1 MGVGEHRD
9 IVRSFAVQR
18 LHALD
23 HVAVTVELQLG
34 IPVDN
39 HRTPSD
45 SMAMLGIDYDVL
57 VVLAQIRHL
66 ACDGTMDVQP
76 VVLELFHAHS
86 VFFLHQSTSAD
97 HAIILPESNVRT
109 ATNFGAPSASPA

>member
-1 MGVGEHRD
+1 M
-9 IVRSFAVQR
+9 QR

-76 VVLELFHAHS
+76 VVLELLHAHA
-86 VFFLHQSTSAD
+86 VFF
-97 HAIILPESNVRT
+97 
-109 ATNFGAPSASPA
+109 SASIRIC